1 MMPRKK
7 YYFDLND
14 LKAGYPN
21 AMVAEYGLAGDEVYV
36 WADNGFAGET
46 VALEEYKKGRWKTN
60 KDGGKNKR

>member
-36 WADNGFAGET
+36 WADNGFAAET
-46 VALEEYKKGRWKTN
+46 VALEEYKKGRWKTRKN
-60 KDGGKNKR
+60 GGKNKR